1 MAAAPCS
8 RPHVTGESYEAAHF
22 PKGPLPL
29 GMIPPLGL
37 EASRDKK
44 PCEICSANLV
54 DTVNG
59 EYAVQYFKQI
69 RPITIVIIVILSTLA
84 IDALDPQTRE
94 PYAHL
99 LYHTSS
105 YRKEYRI

>member
-29 GMIPPLGL
+29 GL
-37 EASRDKK
+37 EARRDKK